1 MNTTRVILALL
12 PVTVAVAFLVHWVTL
27 THIKD
32 PRDRLPYCRGA
43 YLALSFQ
50 LLLFAWVV
58 FRVFHVS
65 GPVAWLVPLGMTLSF
80 AGDFFNLR
88 FDSVARRTKEPV
100 FWGIVSFA
108 LAQFCYIAAFLSLVS
123 LSTLAVEG
131 YFIPVLIVL
140 FIVPAALFRLRVYN
154 PSRPTSL
161 MAGAFIYGFILG
173 GMAAVA
179 ISAALAL
186 GGAWYCVA
194 AGALFFLL
202 SDAVMGETTIYGRHP
217 SFEFQ
222 VPWFT
227 YLVAQGFIITG
238 SVMLAAGV

>member
-1 MNTTRVILALL
+1 MTRTALALVPL
-12 PVTVAVAFLVHWVTL
+12 TVVVSFLIHWLTL
-27 THIKD
+27 LKIKD
-32 PRDRLPYCRGA
+32 PQERLPYCRGA

-50 LLLFAWVV
+50 LLLFAWIV
-58 FRVFHVS
+58 FTVLDVP

-80 AGDFFNLR
+80 AGDFFNLH
-88 FDSVARRTKEPV
+88 FDWVARRTKEPV

-123 LSTLAVEG
+123 LSTLTVEG
-131 YFIPVLIVL
+131 YFIPVLIAL
-140 FIVPAALFRLRVYN
+140 FVVPAALFRLRVYN
-154 PSRPTSL
+154 PARPMSL

-186 GGAWYCVA
+186 GGPWYYVA
-194 AGALFFLL
+194 LGALFFLL

-227 YLVAQGFIITG
+227 YLVAQGFIIVG
-238 SVMLAAGV
+238 SVMLAAGL